1 MAGFLKNLLKKE
13 DKMSLVEKI
22 EADYKA
28 AFLNHEQTV
37 VGALRLLRA
46 ELVNKE
52 KEKGI
57 KNTDETEVQILKS
70 LIKRYQDSI
79 ETYKSAGR
87 DDLVGKELGELEVVQ
102 KYLPAQL
109 NEEDVTVIIKDIL
122 DNLGDGVRGDFG
134 RAMGSV
140 MKDER
145 LKGKTDGA
153 VVNRIVKQ
161 LLG

>member
-1 MAGFLKNLLKKE
+1 
-13 DKMSLVEKI
+13 MSLVEKI